1 MKERKKINGK
11 NKRNKRKRQRELI
24 NERIKNEGKYE
35 KKRRKS

>member
-1 MKERKKINGK
+1 MEKIKEIKEKD
-11 NKRNKRKRQRELI
+11 RELI